1 MDPKFSNNI
10 SSNLCISMASYD
22 VPKKHRIILA
32 FITSLLCVLT
42 ICSNLLLIY
51 SLYKTRLYRT
61 ITNKLVIAMSL
72 SDLLTGSLVLPLFMV
87 YYLVNVGNE
96 YCVARCTDIFYAF
109 QYLSNTLGNFSC
121 FMMLIIA
128 CDRYFHMAMLNFYNI
143 YMDHFKIKII
153 ITACIL
159 LSNISPLFMHFTPS
173 FYLQMITNVT
183 AALFFTITFF
193 FTRIYLKNYAVMQ
206 PATYHMASEL
216 DNLIVP
222 QQKQQSCWLV
232 FGC

>member
-1 MDPKFSNNI
+1 
-10 SSNLCISMASYD
+10 MASYD

-72 SDLLTGSLVLPLFMV
+72 SDLLTGSLVLPLFVV